1 MTALTQP
8 TLVLNKNWQ
17 PIGIQPVARAI
28 CMVFNDNAKIVNPA
42 DYQQYEWQDWAKL
55 KPSEGCRTI
64 KLVGSVIRVPEVIS
78 VCSYSGVRQ
87 HTIVF
92 NRKNLF
98 VRDRYTCQY
107 CGDKPGS
114 DSLTVDHITPR
125 SRGGLSTWMNCVLA
139 CVDCNRKKADMS
151 VKQAGMQ
158 LLREPF
164 KPKWS
169 PLFRTKVAIPSWEKF
184 LSEMYWNVALEP

>member
-1 MTALTQP
+1 
-8 TLVLNKNWQ
+8 
-17 PIGIQPVARAI
+17 
-28 CMVFNDNAKIVNPA
+28 MVFNDNAKIVDPI

-55 KPSEGCRTI
+55 RPADCKVI
-64 KLVGSVIRVPEVIS
+64 KLVGTTIRVPEVIS
-78 VCSYSGVRQ
+78 VLNYAGVRQ

-107 CGDKPGS
+107 CGKKPRS
-114 DSLTVDHITPR
+114 ENLTVDHITPR
-125 SRGGLSTWMNCVLA
+125 SRGGQGTWMNCVLA
-139 CVDCNRKKADMS
+139 CVDCNRRKADKT
-151 VKQAGMQ
+151 VRQAGMK

-169 PLFRTKVAIPSWEKF
+169 PLFRTKVVIPSWERF
-184 LSEMYWNVALEP
+184 LSEMYWNVELEP